1 MSLMTAKQKHTKEQV
16 IELFNQA
23 DMDEK
28 QNEATGMNTYTIQ
41 DAQVERQ
48 RIAEQRRKRE
58 QKEKDDYWFRE
69 SVGLPNGRVPAEFLS
84 GEFT

>member
-1 MSLMTAKQKHTKEQV
+1 
-16 IELFNQA
+16 
-23 DMDEK
+23 
-28 QNEATGMNTYTIQ
+28 MNAYL
-41 DAQVERQ
+41 AQGAQEDRQ
-48 RIAEQRRKRE
+48 RIAEQRRKQE

>member
-1 MSLMTAKQKHTKEQV
+1 
-16 IELFNQA
+16 
-23 DMDEK
+23 
-28 QNEATGMNTYTIQ
+28 MNTYTIQ

-69 SVGLPNGRVPAEFLS
+69 SVGLPNGRVRYSRRMKYGGCNYTHINQRQSPNFILADRRRLPD
-84 GEFT
+84 G

>member
-1 MSLMTAKQKHTKEQV
+1 
-16 IELFNQA
+16 
-23 DMDEK
+23 
-28 QNEATGMNTYTIQ
+28 MNTDTIQ

-58 QKEKDDYWFRE
+58 QKEKDDYWFCE
-69 SVGLPNGRVPAEFLS
+69 SVGLPNGRVPAEFLC

>member
-1 MSLMTAKQKHTKEQV
+1 MALAQGECQDKPYSPSV
-16 IELFNQA
+16 
-23 DMDEK
+23 

-41 DAQVERQ
+41 DAQEERQ

-58 QKEKDDYWFRE
+58 QEEKDDYWFRE

>member
-1 MSLMTAKQKHTKEQV
+1 
-16 IELFNQA
+16 
-23 DMDEK
+23 
-28 QNEATGMNTYTIQ
+28 MNAYAAQ
-41 DAQVERQ
+41 DTQIERQ

-58 QKEKDDYWFRE
+58 QEERDDYWFRE

>member
-1 MSLMTAKQKHTKEQV
+1 
-16 IELFNQA
+16 
-23 DMDEK
+23 
-28 QNEATGMNTYTIQ
+28 MNAYTIQ